1 MTKKLLHNLLEKS
14 YERVNEI
21 SFYDEYYLKHTADEC
36 SLALKHPEKNLE
48 NNWGYPFDHNLIPT
62 VDCYINASPMPLGN
76 HCYIAA
82 QGPRKNT
89 FNEFWEMIWN
99 EECSLIVTV
108 TNESEPWNGREHLK
122 FHKFW
127 PDVDSLSHG
136 LFEISS
142 QDEVLLIEW
151 QDGRQERL
159 FHRKLRITK
168 GLETKWVSHLQMQ
181 NWPDGGVIHPE
192 SLVALSKEIDRFK
205 ANGKILVH
213 CAAGIGRTGT
223 VIAFHSLSHDIQA
236 ALKEGKSVEVD
247 PITRVQEMRKL
258 RWGAVVADP
267 DQFNL
272 VLDALKL
279 AFSE

>member
-1 MTKKLLHNLLEKS
+1 MTKKLLQDLLKKS
-14 YERVNEI
+14 YDRVNEL
-21 SFYDEYYLKHTADEC
+21 SFFEDYYLKHTTEKC

-48 NNWGYPFDHNLIPT
+48 NHWGYPFDHNLIPSA
-62 VDCYINASPMPLGN
+62 VSYINASPMPLGS
-76 HCYIAA
+76 HFYIAA

-99 EECSLIVTV
+99 EDCSLIVTV
-108 TNESEPWNGREHLK
+108 TNESEPWKGREHLK

-127 PDVDSLSHG
+127 PEGDPLTHG
-136 LFEISS
+136 PFEIGAH
-142 QDEVLLIEW
+142 EELLLIEW
-151 QDGRQERL
+151 KDGRQERL
-159 FHRKLRITK
+159 YHRKLCLSK
-168 GLETKWVSHLQMQ
+168 GLEVKWVNHLQMQ

-192 SLVALSKEIDRFK
+192 SLIALSKEIDRHK
-205 ANGKILVH
+205 AGGKILVH

-236 ALKEGKSVEVD
+236 AIDQGSIVSID
-247 PITRVQEMRKL
+247 PIMRVREMRNL

-267 DQFNL
+267 DQYRL

-279 AFSE
+279 AFA